1 MLRDNK
7 KSILAVLCVVF
18 VFAIL
23 GAFTLLTPQDPIV
36 ADAASK
42 NVTVTVTSNSDT
54 ATITVSGGGNTY
66 TNIGKNTLKQDFSCT
81 LSWGKG
87 SIDIK
92 FVASNSDPNVRFSG
106 WYDGSECKSS
116 ESTYTC
122 SYSFS
127 ILSSDEILNLEA
139 RYEKKESDSKVF
151 IGDQGYK
158 TLEEALTTL
167 KNGNE
172 YNTGTIRVLYDYSID
187 KDFTVPANVTLL
199 IPYSSADTTGYGE
212 GGSNSRVSWNVSKP
226 PLFVTFTIDSVV
238 TLTVNGTLKVGGVQH
253 AQDLLAQGRTSG
265 AYSHLV
271 NEGSV
276 IVNNGG
282 AIDVRGLVTGSGTIT
297 VNDGAKLTQP
307 FMINDFAGG
316 QNATALYSDG
326 QFPFNQF
333 ATVNIQC
340 KQVIN
345 YGAKVYGAGSLY
357 VDSTIKTQSF
367 LLIGKDSDG
376 ALVKMHEGSCL
387 EITYSEKNY
396 VKDTIGGV
404 CLADSGICTISAYG
418 VIDAGK
424 ITVDAYNVD
433 SSKMIAP
440 LPYTYKVILKEGAVA
455 NIPYAY
461 KLMPGAEITVE
472 EGATANILSGGAV
485 YVYDGLIQAAKSS
498 KQYPQANILAKN
510 GLAKS
515 GMFIVN
521 GKLKIEG
528 KFAGIVQT
536 NGTGEIEVSSGATI
550 GDNKVVDGSSD
561 GYRKIPIVGP
571 VEETA
576 KNKTEFKLPGRVYG
590 LYGFTDLVAGKTY
603 KAYAKDAFTLD
614 TFSVTSADQ
623 LDESVWKVT
632 LNQAMSGR
640 FLEYN
645 STAQKYT
652 ATVNFS
658 VNEKLNGKIIKI
670 NGQDCLVSG
679 GKTSAPL
686 QFDADGKFSYYTYGK
701 SDDRIETEAA
711 LHEGTILLD
720 KDTPLYKAVVS
731 VDLAAGNTYK
741 INEGET
747 FDNIYASV
755 TYGDGTK
762 EDIKLSADTFT
773 PYVKENAQLTCDK
786 LLPLSHNLY
795 IVTDALKKYIASVN
809 ALSSLSNDTLIKTGE
824 ACYASYL
831 TLIKG
836 LDTTNVNF
844 IREEVGIGQE
854 YESKI
859 AKSVTVNGSI
869 TYGNET
875 VSVTVTMLDE
885 KPESKLTV
893 DAAITGFGLNS
904 NNDIFA
910 TVVYTSTFAGGYTIT
925 KTENANALDVTIDWT
940 GDSFT
945 YNGKEQVPT
954 ACDPDGILSA
964 DKDYVNV
971 VVTGGQTDAGENYEA
986 IASLEGTRACFYTI
1000 ASGEK
1005 RTFSILAKTAEITA
1019 APAKNNLTTE
1029 DTAILFVAASDD
1041 LVEAD
1046 KSSMSFSY
1054 QIFVFKNNKD
1064 EPIATVAANGT
1075 LTIVNSDFS
1084 TKNGAL
1090 KPGNYKVAAVAENP
1104 NYDFKFGKRGFT
1116 VYPADDY
1123 YTITIDQG
1131 DYAEYIGSEIKLTA
1145 TAKNDNGEEET
1156 ATVITTD
1163 IKNAGDYE
1171 VEVKVGVLEQV
1182 YTFDFTV
1189 TPKTITVTWGSK
1201 SLKYNGVAQ
1210 KPTAEISNGELY
1222 GDDIVTVAVSSEQ
1235 DCKNV
1240 GNYTAMATLE
1250 GTDSGNYTISNSTY
1264 DFEITK
1270 RILFIKIS
1278 SAESYYGE
1286 DRAEIN
1292 LTPERLWGADVISEI
1307 VTVICT
1313 VNNESIAGKYAI
1325 TLDSTSTKLGKNYNI
1340 IYDEGVYTVK
1350 PRPVTATV
1358 GVKDTVNTDT
1368 DKLTLDVTYT
1378 TTLADKT
1385 PLVNGDTTL
1394 CEYTYNIY
1402 SGDTIVATVNNLGV
1416 LSTKLIPGT
1425 YTIEAVGNNNNYNI
1439 TFARTSFTVQP
1450 AEGYYT
1456 VEFEDGGKEKSTT
1469 YDGSELTTDSNN
1481 FDFTVKVGETPVTAT
1496 VEVVSIKNAAGNDVT
1511 IRNVGTYTI
1520 KVTVNG
1526 FEQLQYEL
1534 TYTVTKKTIAIVW
1547 SDTSSLVYKGSAYTI
1562 NATLPDI
1569 VNGDIVTIAVS
1580 SVSGGEFKNAG
1591 EYTATATITGD
1602 DAGNYEFTNTTVDF
1616 TITPAEITVT
1626 IGDASSVYGEEIDLS
1641 VSLTVTGNFY
1651 GENIS
1656 AIVKLACG
1664 ATEKS
1669 DIGDYEITGT
1679 WNDTNYYITFEKGT
1693 YTINPR
1699 PVTATVSVKDA
1710 VDTNTDKLT
1719 LDVTYT
1725 TTLEGKNPLADGDT
1739 ILYTYKI
1746 YNGEGKEVAT
1756 ADSTGKLSTKLI
1768 PGTYTI
1774 EAVGNNDNYAV
1785 TFSDGKNEITKIE
1798 FTVQP
1803 AEGYYTVVFDNGKT
1817 EKSTTYD
1824 GSELITD
1831 SNNFDFTVKVGETPV
1846 TATVEVVSIK
1856 NAAGND
1862 VTIRNVD
1869 TYTIKVTV
1877 NGFEQL
1883 QYELTYK
1890 VTSKEIKIDW
1900 RNISLVYN
1908 SQPQSPTPTLIGI
1921 VEDDDVAVT
1930 TSSFTNAATYKITA
1944 TITGNDAG
1952 NYEFTNTTVDFTISP
1967 AEINVTIGNAE
1978 SVYGDEIDL
1987 SKVSLTV
1994 TGKFYGENISA
2005 IVNLACEA
2013 TEKSDIGDYE
2023 ITGTW
2028 NDTNYY
2034 ITFEKGTYTI
2044 NPCPVTATVTIENI
2058 DTGTKQLDIT
2068 VTHISGL
2075 LEGDSIS
2082 YNYEIYSG
2090 NNLLATAINGVL
2102 ENTLVPG
2109 IYKVKPISQN
2119 RNYTV
2124 TFYDGEN
2131 TVETFEFTVVPV
2143 NDYYTV
2149 VFADGKTEKE
2159 YDGKVVNP
2167 NIKVTVT
2174 DGGTAVSTEEITVTI
2189 KNGNGMVAEI
2199 RNAGLYEI
2207 IVTIGGFAQEY
2218 KLYYKVTPKTIE
2230 IEWSNTKLVYN
2241 AQPQKPSA
2249 KIKDGELC
2257 GNDNVT
2263 VNVSTEGGFENVG
2276 SNYKATAT
2284 LVGTHAGNYTIS
2296 KDTCTCDFEI
2306 TKATIEVTI
2315 TGTGSVYGDKV
2326 NAITIETTSELHGK
2340 ELSDMVNIIC
2350 EASSTSKVGD
2360 YYLITLE
2367 VNEKYSN
2374 NYEVTYNEAYY
2385 TISQRTSD
2393 VTVTIKDGTSVTTAT
2408 DKLTGFTAD
2417 ADNLVNGDTFTFTYK
2432 IYSETTLVATVAADG
2447 TLKVTSDEFKTKNGT
2462 LKPGNYKVSAFAES
2476 ENYTFKFEKTDFTV
2490 SAAKGYYTVE
2500 IVGGN
2505 STVYTGSEI
2514 MLTATAT
2521 NDNGGTETAEVYATA
2536 VIKNAGTYKV
2546 IVKVGVLEQEYS
2558 FDFEVTK
2565 KVITVVWGNLSL
2577 TYNGTAQ
2584 KPSAKIKDGE
2594 LCGNDNVTV
2603 VVSTES
2609 DCINVNLTGKYSAT
2623 VVLDGDDKDNYAL
2636 EAGSEKKEFSIT
2648 PAEIT
2653 VTIGDASSIYGDK
2666 IDLSDVKLAV
2676 TKGTLYNDVDIYKIV
2691 NLACSATKESPVKT
2705 YAITGTGT
2713 DANYYITFVN
2723 GTYTVNKRSIKIE
2736 IEEISGVNTSTTSIA
2751 FKTSTTG
2758 WVNGDGDSAIYTFII
2773 YRNGEL
2779 VEEVGSSE
2787 TLKYKLVPG
2796 KYTVKANTA
2805 NDNYTFTFVER
2816 EFVVQPTEGYYEV
2829 SIRNGGN
2836 SEFNGETFTLDA
2848 SDFIANVF
2856 ETKTPE
2862 TEIILGSISFNGNNV
2877 TALRNAGT
2885 YTITVKIGPCAQE
2898 YTLTYTVTPKTIEI
2912 EWSNTKLVYN
2922 AQPQSPTA
2930 TLIGIAEGDN
2940 VTVTTNSFTNAGT
2953 HTATATLGGTHAGNY
2968 TISKDTCTCDFEI
2981 TKATIEVT
2989 ITGTGSVYGDD
3000 RNAIEIKSDS
3010 ELHGKELS
3018 DMVNIIYSASS
3029 TSNVGD
3035 YLITLKVNEKYSNNY
3050 EVTYNKA
3057 NYTISQRTSDVTVT
3071 IKDGTSVTTAT
3082 DKLTGFTA
3090 DADNLVNGNKFT
3102 FTYEIYDSA
3111 NNLFTKATADGTL
3124 EKKLIPGSYTVKAV
3138 VENADYIGNYRFNIK
3153 ETKFYVDATDD
3164 YYTVTIENKGK
3175 SVFDG
3180 SEFIPEVTAVVAG
3193 TGETVSVKLVSIKT
3207 GAIGYE
3213 KIRNVGDYTIT
3224 VEVGVRGKI
3233 YKLTY
3238 SITKKTVKV
3247 IWGKTNLTFNGTAQ
3261 KPEATVGEGE
3271 LKDALTLTVNTTG
3284 TCKDAGEN
3292 YKATATFTGA
3302 NSGNYEF
3309 TNTTTNFDISP
3320 AEITVKIS
3328 NDARSAYGDK
3338 LVSIQ
3343 LGLAKGEIFDRLS
3356 DIVTASL
3363 KDGVTSKSNAGEYE
3377 VIVTCK
3383 NANYKVTF
3391 ETGYYYIEKR
3401 AITVTID
3408 NKTSI
3413 YGDKLEELTAK
3424 VTRGSIVDGD
3434 ENVYTLK
3441 PITAIHAG
3449 TYVITTDADKNNPN
3463 YAITVTNGVYTIT
3476 QREITVSVANKTS
3489 VYGDKLEALTSSLT
3503 KGTFAAGDR
3512 LELVVELSKTEGE
3525 NAGEYAI
3532 TAKSIKDDYK
3542 VTFEYTA
3549 GNRSIYTIEKRAII
3563 LLIKDREFEYTD
3575 AIADMKLDISLKTGY
3590 TLKDG
3595 ETLEVLNLTYTIK
3608 QNGKKLTEKTL
3619 CGGDWTFNA
3628 FYSNGNYTV
3637 TFENADDETKDYG
3650 ILSITKP
3657 LLEIGD
3663 LSAQYTYS
3671 GKAYPYYDYE
3681 TAVTVKANSTS
3692 DDFGCEV
3699 YFNGRKVDEILNAGT
3714 YTVRVILKS
3723 SVAFTLKDGTDGSN
3737 YKDFT
3742 VIVHKKDITD
3752 SIKFVCDDSVE
3763 TENAIYV
3770 PLGNYTEIGNSLKGT
3785 AIGFRETLTFGGEVS
3800 ELDKFG
3806 LYVFNVTV
3814 EDDNYK
3820 GEKEFTLN
3828 VVASI
3833 DVKSANLKKYTED
3846 YKANRTSAKA
3856 DKVRVALGRLTETDL
3871 ILFTHKKHSAILA
3884 EAQTIEGA
3892 HVEFLKNMLT
3902 ETVNTF
3908 YENGTYANILTARA
3922 VALDLTTFK
3931 AGEGKEEIAA
3941 YEKAWAAYYE
3951 SLNKDTETAAR
3962 AADVMGA
3969 VAALTTVAAALAVVA
3984 KKFVL

>member
-7 KSILAVLCVVF
+7 KSILSVLCVF
-18 VFAIL
+18 FAFAIL

-36 ADAASK
+36 TDAATVTVTIKTNSTTATISASGGGASNSAVGKEISIKPTLSGGFFGIGAKASITFDTANSDPELRFKGWFEGSTEISSTQKFTKDVSK
-42 NVTVTVTSNSDT
+42 NVT
-54 ATITVSGGGNTY
+54 Y
-66 TNIGKNTLKQDFSCT
+66 
-81 LSWGKG
+81 
-87 SIDIK
+87 
-92 FVASNSDPNVRFSG
+92 
-106 WYDGSECKSS
+106 
-116 ESTYTC
+116 
-122 SYSFS
+122 
-127 ILSSDEILNLEA
+127 EA
-139 RYEKKESDSKVF
+139 VYEKKDSDSKVF

-158 TLEEALTTL
+158 TLEEALATL

-172 YNTGTIRVLYDYSID
+172 YKTGTIRVLYDYSID

-212 GGSNSRVSWNVSKP
+212 GGSNSRVSWNVRNP
-226 PLFVTFTIDSVV
+226 PLFVTFTIDSGV

-253 AQDLLAQGRTSG
+253 YPNTTPAQGLTSG

-271 NEGSV
+271 NNGSV

-297 VNDGAKLTQP
+297 VNSGAQLTQP

-316 QNATALYSDG
+316 QNTKALVDDG

-340 KQVIN
+340 KQIIKC
-345 YGAKVYGAGSLY
+345 GAEVYGAGALY
-357 VDSTIKTQSF
+357 VSSSIMTQSF
-367 LLIGKDSDG
+367 LLIGNKDAG
-376 ALVKMHEGSCL
+376 ALVEMHEGSWL
-387 EITYSEKNY
+387 EITYSEKNC

-404 CLADSGICTISAYG
+404 CLADSGICTISVYG
-418 VIDAGK
+418 EIDAGK
-424 ITVDAYNVD
+424 ITVEQYNVD

-440 LPYTYKVILKEGAVA
+440 LPYTYKVKLMKGAVA

-472 EGATANILSGGAV
+472 EGATAKILSGGAV
-485 YVYDGLIQAAKSS
+485 YVYDGLIQAAKSG
-498 KQYPQANILAKN
+498 KQYPQANVLGKENN

-521 GKLKIEG
+521 GKLKIDG

-536 NGTGEIEVSSGATI
+536 NGTGEIEVGSGATI
-550 GDNKVVDGSSD
+550 GDNKVVDGSSN
-561 GYRKIPIVGP
+561 GYRKNLIGP
-571 VEETA
+571 VQDDA

-623 LDESVWKVT
+623 LSGSALTVT

-645 STAQKYT
+645 STAKKYT

-658 VNEKLNGKIIKI
+658 VNEKLNGKFIKI
-670 NGQDCLVSG
+670 NGQNCLVSG

-701 SDDRIETEAA
+701 SDDMIETEAA

-720 KDTPLYKAVVS
+720 KDTPLDKAVVS
-731 VDLAAGNTYK
+731 VDLAEGNTYEITEDK
-741 INEGET
+741 T
-747 FDNIYASV
+747 FDNIYALV
-755 TYGDGTK
+755 TYGDGTTEK
-762 EDIKLSADTFT
+762 IQLTAESFAKNEK
-773 PYVKENAQLTCDK
+773 YVKLGASLISEK
-786 LLPLSHNLY
+786 LAGSFTHDLY
-795 IVTDALKKYIASVN
+795 IIRTALTDYIASVE
-809 ALSSLSNDTLIKTGE
+809 ALSSKSGNELLEAAK
-824 ACYASYL
+824 ACYKAYGTL
-831 TLIKG
+831 TNG
-836 LDTTNVNF
+836 LNVTDLAYVN
-844 IREEVGIGQE
+844 GKIGDSQN
-854 YESKI
+854 YASKI
-859 AKSVTVNGSI
+859 AKSVTVNKSI

-875 VSVTVTMLDE
+875 VSVTVTMLDGSSADE
-885 KPESKLTV
+885 TAK
-893 DAAITGFGLNS
+893 ITAFGYIA
-904 NNDIFA
+904 DRFEITA

-945 YNGKEQVPT
+945 YNGKEQVPA
-954 ACDPDGILSA
+954 ACYPDGILSA

-1005 RTFSILAKTAEITA
+1005 TTFSILAKTAEITA
-1019 APAKNNLTTE
+1019 APEKTTLTTE
-1029 DTAILFVAASDD
+1029 DTDILFVAALDD

-1046 KSSMSFSY
+1046 KSSISFSY

-1084 TKNGAL
+1084 TNNGAL

-1104 NYDFKFGKRGFT
+1104 NYDFKFGKTAFT
-1116 VYPADDY
+1116 VKAAEGY
-1123 YTITIDQG
+1123 YKIKIDQG
-1131 DYAEYIGSEIKLTA
+1131 ESAEYTGSEIKLTA
-1145 TAKNDNGEEET
+1145 TATNDKGEKET

-1163 IKNAGDYE
+1163 IKNAGDYK
-1171 VEVKVGVLEQV
+1171 VEVNVGVLEQV
-1182 YTFDFTV
+1182 YTFKFTV
-1189 TPKTITVTWGSK
+1189 TPKTITVSWGST

-1210 KPTAEISNGELY
+1210 KPTAEIANGELY

-1240 GNYTAMATLE
+1240 GNYTATATLE
-1250 GTDSGNYTISNSTY
+1250 GTDSGNYTISNSTC

-1270 RILFIKIS
+1270 KTITVTWGSTSLKYNGVAQKPTAEIANGELYGDDIVTVAVSSEQDCKNVGNYTATATLEGADSGNYTISNSTCNFEIIQRDLNIKVPNV
-1278 SAESYYGE
+1278 ESYYGDPQVTIE
-1286 DRAEIN
+1286 LSLAIGRIFDGKEFSDIVIIKC
-1292 LTPERLWGADVISEI
+1292 DVDTKRIGEYS
-1307 VTVICT
+1307 
-1313 VNNESIAGKYAI
+1313 I
-1325 TLDSTSTKLGKNYNI
+1325 TLEPTELGKNYNLK
-1340 IYDEGVYTVK
+1340 YTPGVYTITSRPVTATITIKDIDTNATKLDITVAHDSGLLAGDTISYNYEIYSGTKLVTTANENGILKQKLVPGIYTIKAVNQNDNYAVTFSDGENEITEIEFTVQPAEGYYTVAFADGGNRGYNGTEFTLGGSDFIAKVAGTDTTESELVIKSISFTNNIVSSLKNAGDYTIIVEVGPCKQEYTLTYTVTPAAIMVEIGDASSVYGEKIDLSGVK
-1350 PRPVTATV
+1350 LTVTNGTLYNGVDIYKIVNLACGATEKSDIGNNYAITGICNDTNYYITFENGTYTVTPRPVTATV
-1358 GVKDTVNTDT
+1358 SVKDTVDTDT

-1425 YTIEAVGNNNNYNI
+1425 YTIEAVGNNDNY
-1439 TFARTSFTVQP
+1439 
-1450 AEGYYT
+1450 
-1456 VEFEDGGKEKSTT
+1456 D
-1469 YDGSELTTDSNN
+1469 
-1481 FDFTVKVGETPVTAT
+1481 
-1496 VEVVSIKNAAGNDVT
+1496 
-1511 IRNVGTYTI
+1511 
-1520 KVTVNG
+1520 
-1526 FEQLQYEL
+1526 
-1534 TYTVTKKTIAIVW
+1534 
-1547 SDTSSLVYKGSAYTI
+1547 
-1562 NATLPDI
+1562 
-1569 VNGDIVTIAVS
+1569 
-1580 SVSGGEFKNAG
+1580 
-1591 EYTATATITGD
+1591 
-1602 DAGNYEFTNTTVDF
+1602 
-1616 TITPAEITVT
+1616 
-1626 IGDASSVYGEEIDLS
+1626 
-1641 VSLTVTGNFY
+1641 
-1651 GENIS
+1651 
-1656 AIVKLACG
+1656 
-1664 ATEKS
+1664 
-1669 DIGDYEITGT
+1669 
-1679 WNDTNYYITFEKGT
+1679 ITFERT
-1693 YTINPR
+1693 
-1699 PVTATVSVKDA
+1699 S
-1710 VDTNTDKLT
+1710 
-1719 LDVTYT
+1719 
-1725 TTLEGKNPLADGDT
+1725 
-1739 ILYTYKI
+1739 
-1746 YNGEGKEVAT
+1746 
-1756 ADSTGKLSTKLI
+1756 
-1768 PGTYTI
+1768 
-1774 EAVGNNDNYAV
+1774 
-1785 TFSDGKNEITKIE
+1785 

-1824 GSELITD
+1824 GIELTTTF
-1831 SNNFDFTVKVGETPV
+1831 NNFAFTVKVGETPV
-1846 TATVEVVSIK
+1846 TATVEVVSITK
-1856 NAAGND
+1856 DGIDA
-1862 VTIRNVD
+1862 TIRNVGI
-1869 TYTIKVTV
+1869 YKIFVTV

-1883 QYELTYK
+1883 QYELTYT
-1890 VTSKEIKIDW
+1890 VTPKMIEIEW
-1900 RNISLVYN
+1900 SNTSSLVYKGSAYTIN
-1908 SQPQSPTPTLIGI
+1908 ATLPDI
-1921 VEDDDVAVT
+1921 VNGDTVTVAV
-1930 TSSFTNAATYKITA
+1930 SGGEFKNAGEYTATA
-1944 TITGNDAG
+1944 TITGDNAG
-1952 NYEFTNTTVDFTISP
+1952 NYEFTNTKIDFTITP
-1967 AEINVTIGNAE
+1967 AAITVEIGDAS
-1978 SVYGDEIDL
+1978 SVYGEEIDW

-1994 TGKFYGENISA
+1994 TKGDFYGVDISA
-2005 IVNLACEA
+2005 IVKLSCNA
-2013 TEKSDIGDYE
+2013 KKGDSVGNYA
-2023 ITGTW
+2023 ITGIC
-2028 NDTNYY
+2028 NDTNYA
-2034 ITFEKGTYTI
+2034 ITFEKEGTYTI

-2109 IYKVKPISQN
+2109 TYKVKPISQN

-2143 NDYYTV
+2143 NNYYTV
-2149 VFADGKTEKE
+2149 VFADGEIEKE

-2218 KLYYKVTPKTIE
+2218 KLYYNVTPKTIE

-2296 KDTCTCDFEI
+2296 NETQTHSFEI

-2326 NAITIETTSELHGK
+2326 NAITIETTSELHGNK
-2340 ELSDMVNIIC
+2340 LSDMVNIIC

-2360 YYLITLE
+2360 YLITLE

-2393 VTVTIKDGTSVTTAT
+2393 VTVTIEEGTSVTTAT
-2408 DKLTGFTAD
+2408 GKLTGFTAD

-2462 LKPGNYKVSAFAES
+2462 LKPGNYKVSAFTES
-2476 ENYTFKFEKTDFTV
+2476 SNYTFTFKEKDFTV
-2490 SAAKGYYTVE
+2490 SAAKGYYKVE

-2514 MLTATAT
+2514 KLTATAT
-2521 NDNGGTETAEVYATA
+2521 NDNGGTENAEVYATA

-2584 KPSAKIKDGE
+2584 KPEALIKDGE

-2623 VVLDGDDKDNYAL
+2623 VALDGDDKDNYAL
-2636 EAGSEKKEFSIT
+2636 EAGFETEEFSIT

-2705 YAITGTGT
+2705 YTITGTWNDT
-2713 DANYYITFVN
+2713 NYYITFVN

-2736 IEEISGVNTSTTSIA
+2736 VEEISGVNTSTTSIA
-2751 FKTSTTG
+2751 FKASTTG

-2773 YRNGEL
+2773 YRNGEV

-2848 SDFIANVF
+2848 SDFIANVSD

-2862 TEIILGSISFNGNNV
+2862 TEIILESISFNGNIV

-2898 YTLTYTVTPKTIEI
+2898 YTLTYTVTPKTIAI
-2912 EWSNTKLVYN
+2912 VWSDTKLVYN
-2922 AQPQSPTA
+2922 SQPQSPTA

-2989 ITGTGSVYGDD
+2989 ITGTGSVYGDNV
-3000 RNAIEIKSDS
+3000 NAITIETTS

-3018 DMVNIIYSASS
+3018 AMVDILYDASS
-3029 TSNVGD
+3029 TSNVGN

-3057 NYTISQRTSDVTVT
+3057 YYTISQRDSDVTVT
-3071 IKDGTSVTTAT
+3071 IKNGTLVTTAT

-3193 TGETVSVKLVSIKT
+3193 TGETASVKLVSIKT

-3247 IWGKTNLTFNGTAQ
+3247 IWGNTNIAFNGTAQ

-3284 TCKDAGEN
+3284 TCKDAGKN

-3328 NDARSAYGDK
+3328 NDARSAYGDN

-3449 TYVITTDADKNNPN
+3449 TYVITTDEDKNNPN

-3503 KGTFAAGDR
+3503 KGTFAAGDS
-3512 LELVVELSKTEGE
+3512 LESVVELSKTEGE

-3770 PLGNYTEIGNSLKGT
+3770 PLGNYTEIGNSLKDT
-3785 AIGFRETLTFGGEVS
+3785 AIGFKETLTFGGEVS